1 MKVILDFIPNHT
13 SDEHEWFEKSL
24 KKEGK
29 FKDYYVWKNEGN
41 QTGPPNDW
49 VIRRKKVWWKI
60 FRTLNF

>member
-49 VIRRKKVWWKI
+49 VIKLDVKK
-60 FRTLNF
+60 